1 MRRLLSRQGAGRTK
15 AKIERRRKDRFK
27 RQRKGKVAILG
38 NGRAWESYIPV
49 SFQPF
54 PNSLLQHPQKKS
66 TSCLTEAHKHAHRPL
81 ALTPSPLPDWRRA
94 RQSTPAFLPGES
106 QGQRSLEGYG
116 PWGCKEL
123 DRTYQRNN
131 TNNHCQTIASI
142 ILICT
147 QSLPS
152 KS

>member
-1 MRRLLSRQGAGRTK
+1 MRRLLSRQGAGRTN
-15 AKIERRRKDRFK
+15 AKTERRRKDRFK
-27 RQRKGKVAILG
+27 RQRKRKVTILG
-38 NGRAWESYIPV
+38 NGRTWESYIRV

-54 PNSLLQHPQKKS
+54 PNSVLQHPQKKS
-66 TSCLTEAHKHAHRPL
+66 TSCLTEAHKPL

-94 RQSTPAFLPGES
+94 QQSTAVSLPGES
-106 QGQRSLEGYG
+106 HGQRSVECYS

-123 DRTYQRNN
+123 DRTYQLNN
-131 TNNHCQTIASI
+131 TSNHCQTVASI